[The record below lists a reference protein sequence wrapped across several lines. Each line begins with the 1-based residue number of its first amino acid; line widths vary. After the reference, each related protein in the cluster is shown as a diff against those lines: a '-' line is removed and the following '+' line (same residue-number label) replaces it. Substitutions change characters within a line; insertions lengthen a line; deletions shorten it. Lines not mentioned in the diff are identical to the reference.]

1 MLSKLSV
8 ITIFIIKCGKKTSP
22 KLSGH
27 IRKNIS
33 ESMTN
38 IKCVKNFKITITQYN
53 KNLFQSVTGIRKRDK
68 KLLRSVT
75 GIT

>member
-1 MLSKLSV
+1 MTKKLHKHFLG
-8 ITIFIIKCGKKTSP
+8 IFV
-22 KLSGH
+22 
-27 IRKNIS
+27 KNLS

-38 IKCVKNFKITITQYN
+38 IKCFKNFKITVTQYN
-53 KNLFQSVTGIRKRDK
+53 KNLFQSVTDITKCDK